1 MSHKYAQ
8 ASYLSA
14 DEHVAIKVVG
24 HKTMDRQSTSYKKK
38 IYTVAAL
45 VVLIIVSISGCTDK
59 PEEVQD
65 EVNIYIYEQTGE
77 EGDPQE
83 QIREFYD
90 MVDEQSGLPILVP
103 LRKHAA
109 EYALD
114 PETGHVIP
122 DTIKIYDPDGNPV
135 DQEAALVMQD
145 DIARD
150 DAGNIITDA
159 ALLDIHI
166 EQIGK
171 NKYQINNLKQE
182 MQVEDGIWR
191 VKPTENPSF
200 DKNLVDNIM
209 KVGGGKDEITG
220 GFVRGED
227 GNIYGIIIADE
238 DVFEMYYGD
247 FGIKARGENHPHE
260 IDKEDCIDLGDGL
273 YAYVY
278 NLSETPKGSASVQS
292 PHPFTQELSIA
303 DRENKGKYAQFRFVK
318 ETI

>member
-1 MSHKYAQ
+1 
-8 ASYLSA
+8 
-14 DEHVAIKVVG
+14 
-24 HKTMDRQSTSYKKK
+24 MDRQSTSYKKK

-45 VVLIIVSISGCTDK
+45 VVLIIVTISGCTDK

-65 EVNIYIYEQTGE
+65 EVNIYVYEQTGE

-90 MVDEQSGLPILVP
+90 MVDEQSGPPVLVP

-109 EYALD
+109 EYELD

-122 DTIKIYDPDGNPV
+122 DSVKIYDPNGNPV
-135 DQEAALVMQD
+135 DRETALAMQD

-166 EQIGK
+166 EEIGK
-171 NKYQINNLKQE
+171 NKYQIHNLKQE
-182 MQVEDGIWR
+182 MQVGDGVWR
-191 VKPTENPSF
+191 IEGIPEHYRF
-200 DKNLVDNIM
+200 DKTLVDIIM
-209 KVGGGKDEITG
+209 NVGDNKDEITG
-220 GFVRGED
+220 GLVRGGD
-227 GNIYGIIIADE
+227 GNIYGVIIADE
-238 DVFEMYYGD
+238 DVFEMYDGD
-247 FGIKARGENHPHE
+247 FGIKAKGVNPIG
-260 IDKEDCIDLGDGL
+260 IDKEDCIDLGGGL

-278 NLSETPKGSASVQS
+278 NLSETPKGLVGAYS

-303 DRENKGKYAQFRFVK
+303 DKKSNGKFADFDFIK

>member
-1 MSHKYAQ
+1 
-8 ASYLSA
+8 
-14 DEHVAIKVVG
+14 
-24 HKTMDRQSTSYKKK
+24 MDRQSTSYKKK

-109 EYALD
+109 EYELD
-114 PETGHVIP
+114 PETGQVIP

-145 DIARD
+145 DMARD
-150 DAGNIITDA
+150 DTGNIITDA

-182 MQVEDGIWR
+182 MVLEDGSVLGIR
-191 VKPTENPSF
+191 DITENDYF
-200 DKNLVDNIM
+200 DKNLVDNII
-209 KVGGGKDEITG
+209 KVGDGKDEIHG
-220 GFVRGED
+220 GFVD
-227 GNIYGIIIADE
+227 GYFVIIADK
-238 DVFEMYYGD
+238 DVFDMYGGD
-247 FGIKARGENHPHE
+247 FGIRAKDKNPRG
-260 IDKEDCIDLGDGL
+260 IDKEDCVDLGGGL
-273 YAYVY
+273 YAY
-278 NLSETPKGSASVQS
+278 LLEIPEDGISVHS
-292 PHPFTQELSIA
+292 PHPKSQEVHIA
-303 DRENKGKYAQFRFVK
+303 NESGAFAQFIVEK
-318 ETI
+318 KSS